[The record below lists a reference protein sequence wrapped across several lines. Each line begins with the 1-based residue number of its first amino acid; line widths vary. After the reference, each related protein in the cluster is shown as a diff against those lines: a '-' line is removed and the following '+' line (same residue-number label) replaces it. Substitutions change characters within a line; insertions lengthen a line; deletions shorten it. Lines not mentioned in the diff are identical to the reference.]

1 MKPFASLNKRDN
13 TLVLPAWV
21 EWYKHSLHLKTEKS
35 QMEYNTDR
43 NDLILPEYGRNVH
56 QMVDYLIAV
65 EDKDER
71 NIGAKALIRLM
82 GQLNPQLR
90 DLEDYNHK
98 LWDHLFIMSNFM
110 LDVDSPYPIPS
121 KEEFDSKP
129 KQVEY
134 PSGVRKYRHYGKV
147 ITTIITESAKEEDPD
162 QKDLLAIM
170 VANLMKK
177 TYLQWNKNT
186 VDDMV
191 IWNHLKELS
200 DGKMTRPEGAELDDM
215 SNLITQL
222 NKESN
227 SQNRKKNSN
236 NRNKGKRR
244 Y

>member
-1 MKPFASLNKRDN
+1 
-13 TLVLPAWV
+13 
-21 EWYKHSLHLKTEKS
+21 
-35 QMEYNTDR
+35 MEYNTER
-43 NDLILPEYGRNVH
+43 EQLILPEYGRNVH

-121 KEEFDSKP
+121 KEEFESKP
-129 KQVEY
+129 NKVEY
-134 PSGVRKYRHYGKV
+134 PEGVRKYRHYGKV
-147 ITTIITESAKEEDPD
+147 ITTIISEAAKEEDPD
-162 QKDLLAIM
+162 QKELLAIM
-170 VANLMKK
+170 VGNLMKK

-186 VDDMV
+186 VDDFV

-200 DGKMTRPEGAELDDM
+200 NGKILKPEGAVLDEM
-215 SNLITQL
+215 KHIVTNASHSNTQ
-222 NKESN
+222 K
-227 SQNRKKNSN
+227 RKNTN
-236 NRNKGKRR
+236 NRSKGKRR

>member
-1 MKPFASLNKRDN
+1 MIF
-13 TLVLPAWV
+13 V
-21 EWYKHSLHLKTEKS
+21 
-35 QMEYNTDR
+35 
-43 NDLILPEYGRNVH
+43 
-56 QMVDYLIAV
+56 
-65 EDKDER
+65 
-71 NIGAKALIRLM
+71 NIKALIRLM

-121 KEEFDSKP
+121 KEEFESKP
-129 KQVEY
+129 NQVEY
-134 PSGVRKYRHYGKV
+134 PQGVRKYRHYGKV
-147 ITTIITESAKEEDPD
+147 ITTIISEAAKEEDPD
-162 QKDLLAIM
+162 QKELLSIM

-200 DGKMTRPEGAELDDM
+200 DGKMSRPEGAELDEM
-215 SNLITQL
+215 KHIVAQATSPPNQR
-222 NKESN
+222 
-227 SQNRKKNSN
+227 RKNTN

>member
-1 MKPFASLNKRDN
+1 MKPIASLNKRDN
-13 TLVLPAWV
+13 NLDLRLRV
-21 EWYKHSLHLKTEKS
+21 EMKKHILHHQTEKLP
-35 QMEYNTDR
+35 MEYNTDR
-43 NDLILPEYGRNVH
+43 SDLILPEYGRNVH
-56 QMVDYLIAV
+56 QMIDYLIAV

-121 KEEFDSKP
+121 KEEFESKP
-129 KQVEY
+129 NRVEY

-162 QKDLLAIM
+162 QKELLAIM

-186 VDDMV
+186 VDDLV
-191 IWNHLKELS
+191 IWNHLLELS
-200 DGKMTRPEGAELDDM
+200 DGKMTKPEGAVLDEM
-215 SNLITQL
+215 KHIITQETT
-222 NKESN
+222 NTN
-227 SQNRKKNSN
+227 QRRKNSN
-236 NRNKGKRR
+236 NRHKGKRR

>member
-1 MKPFASLNKRDN
+1 MD
-13 TLVLPAWV
+13 
-21 EWYKHSLHLKTEKS
+21 
-35 QMEYNTDR
+35 YNTER
-43 NDLILPEYGRNVH
+43 TDLILPEYGRNVH
-56 QMVDYLIAV
+56 QMVDYLMGI
-65 EDKDER
+65 EDREER
-71 NIGAKALIRLM
+71 NTGAKALIRLM

-121 KEEFDSKP
+121 KDEFESSPNK
-129 KQVEY
+129 VEY

-147 ITTIITESAKEEDPD
+147 ITTIITEAAKEEDPD
-162 QKDLLAIM
+162 QKELLAVM

-200 DGKMTRPEGAELDDM
+200 DGKITKPEGAELDEM
-215 SNLITQL
+215 AHIIKNNSNNNNT
-222 NKESN
+222 
-227 SQNRKKNSN
+227 NRRKNSN
-236 NRNKGKRR
+236 NRNKGRKR

>member
-1 MKPFASLNKRDN
+1 
-13 TLVLPAWV
+13 
-21 EWYKHSLHLKTEKS
+21 
-35 QMEYNTDR
+35 MEYNTER
-43 NDLILPEYGRNVH
+43 EQLILPEYGRNVH

-110 LDVDSPYPIPS
+110 LDVDSPYPIPN
-121 KEEFDSKP
+121 KEEFESKP
-129 KQVEY
+129 NKVAY
-134 PSGVRKYRHYGKV
+134 PEGVRKYRHYGKV
-147 ITTIITESAKEEDPD
+147 ITTIISEAAKEEDPD
-162 QKDLLAIM
+162 QQELLALM
-170 VANLMKK
+170 VGNLMKK

-186 VDDMV
+186 VDDHV

-200 DGKMTRPEGAELDDM
+200 DGKILQPEGAVLDNMDHIVT
-215 SNLITQL
+215 NAT
-222 NKESN
+222 
-227 SQNRKKNSN
+227 NSN
-236 NRNKGKRR
+236 TQRRKNTNNRSKGKRK